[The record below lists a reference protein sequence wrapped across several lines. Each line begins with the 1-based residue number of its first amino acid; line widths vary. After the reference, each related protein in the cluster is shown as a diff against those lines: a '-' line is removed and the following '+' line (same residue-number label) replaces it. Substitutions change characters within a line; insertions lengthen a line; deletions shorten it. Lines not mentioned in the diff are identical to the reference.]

1 LSQPSAR
8 AAVATSP
15 GIALAFAGKGP
26 SLELVAQPVRPRSGT
41 ISEGLRTSNSGK
53 IGLALTVEE
62 ISERPLTDLDSA
74 LAPQLIIV

>member
-1 LSQPSAR
+1 
-8 AAVATSP
+8 
-15 GIALAFAGKGP
+15 
-26 SLELVAQPVRPRSGT
+26 
-41 ISEGLRTSNSGK
+41 LRTSNSGK